1 MNWKGQLNKQEENKP
16 QFVDPENQEDEE
28 MERVE
33 KFLGRFK
40 KPKPMPFEEWMQAL
54 NSESHSLDTLV
65 YFIIN
70 LDTTEG
76 TPLFLLWEQ
85 KRQGK
90 QSLPLQ
96 VKVLKDY
103 GNDADAIVKNM
114 VDEMKQTLS
123 YTDVETAV
131 RRAKLNFSS
140 TLNIRRTAEPLLRQ
154 EAQKAEASP
163 EVKQMREQRAAE
175 KQQRQQREQQRQ
187 QQQQQQQQQQPPQAQ
202 QQQQQQPPQAQQ
214 QPQGGQ

>member
-1 MNWKGQLNKQEENKP
+1 MNWKEQLNKQEETKP

-40 KPKPMPFEEWMQAL
+40 KPQPMPFEEWMQVL
-54 NSESHSLDTLV
+54 GRNSGSLDDLV
-65 YFIIN
+65 YFIIT

-76 TPLFLLWEQ
+76 TPLDLLWEQ

-90 QSLPLQ
+90 QSLQLQ

-103 GNDADAIVKNM
+103 GNDADAIVDKM
-114 VDEMKQTLS
+114 VDIMKQDIA
-123 YTDVETAV
+123 YYDVETAV
-131 RRAKLNFSS
+131 RSAKLAFSS

-163 EVKQMREQRAAE
+163 EVRQIREQRAAE

-187 QQQQQQQQQQPPQAQ
+187 QQQQQQQ
-202 QQQQQQPPQAQQ
+202 PPQAQQ

>member
-1 MNWKGQLNKQEENKP
+1 MSWNKILRKEEPEP

-40 KPKPMPFEEWMQAL
+40 KPQPMPFEEWMKAL
-54 NSESHSLDTLV
+54 DGNSGSLDDLV
-65 YFIIN
+65 YFIIT
-70 LDTTEG
+70 LDTTDG
-76 TPLFLLWEQ
+76 GPLDLLWEQ
-85 KRQGK
+85 KRQGR
-90 QSLPLQ
+90 QSLQLQ

-103 GNDADAIVKNM
+103 GNDADAIVDKM
-114 VDEMKQTLS
+114 VDIMKQDIA
-123 YTDVETAV
+123 YYDVETAV
-131 RRAKLNFSS
+131 KRAKLAFSAN
-140 TLNIRRTAEPLLRQ
+140 LNIRRTAEPLLRQ

-163 EVKQMREQRAAE
+163 EVRQIREQRAAK
-175 KQQRQQREQQRQ
+175 KQQRQ
-187 QQQQQQQQQQPPQAQ
+187 Q